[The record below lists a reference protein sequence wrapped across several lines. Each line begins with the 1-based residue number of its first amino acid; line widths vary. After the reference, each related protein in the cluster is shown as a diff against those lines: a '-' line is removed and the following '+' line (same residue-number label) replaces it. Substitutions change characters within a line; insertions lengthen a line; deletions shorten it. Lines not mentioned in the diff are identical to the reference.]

1 MPERAEAL
9 AAAADKLRI
18 WFRGR
23 LDDQA
28 LDIARLYRAS
38 RERFTFR
45 LRQVYD
51 AYLADDPTLARARLG
66 PGAAALN
73 DAVEETAA
81 GLSRELGELAVARLQ
96 ELHGWQPRVLN
107 RFLSRASGLE
117 FAELPPSTQ
126 AVLGELTTR
135 VVGGGTFLDRVT
147 HQSEEFRQD
156 LYGALRQGLLNGD
169 DFHAVRRRVHRL
181 FGVDKL
187 DEPDG
192 PAYGSVQTYRN
203 AALDQWNR
211 LMGGKADETGA
222 VLIWW
227 AIVDGPESRTSTPG
241 CVARHGRKIS
251 EIGASPPRHINCFP
265 GAVSVRGQFV
275 AGARFLYAG
284 QVLEIKTAL
293 GHTLAVTPNHPIA
306 TMRGFQPAHRLK
318 KGDYVLAYR
327 GGLEEHPPTL
337 LHPRQSPDNK
347 QDGPAAIEQV
357 FQALRRRGSTTTAGY
372 VPSHFDGD
380 AVQGHGDI
388 DVVTIDGALG
398 EECQAQGCEDQR
410 QLALEASELVLSSHA
425 CHGEVLLVNGR
436 VRSALSGSQRSSVR
450 VQVAG
455 KTPSQACRVGLTTQL
470 DILVLKVADEHA
482 VRDAGFF
489 AEIHQRAAGAVLL
502 DQILEIR
509 DYTFRGYVYDLQSL
523 SGLIIASNLLTSNC
537 RCQVIPIPR
546 ATDLSDERAKADA
559 WLGAHG
565 YTRRSAAREAAVP
578 TVTAEFD
585 PAEHPRAPVGTPAG
599 GQFVA
604 KGAPA
609 FPARVTSKRPAPV
622 GLGRADSA
630 SGRRAM
636 QPVDDADALL
646 AGAEASRRPFEQ
658 VLSQLVGPDSRVVGV
673 RAKSRESLMR
683 KVALGKPAHTI
694 SDYLGAR
701 LSVDSRAEM
710 DRLVRALGRRGFRVV
725 EDQDF
730 IDQMKLGYRARH
742 LQVMLPNGMT
752 AEVQLVPREIVAV
765 QDRAHREYDVA
776 RRPNMPAAMRQEAMR
791 RSREVFDAAWARADR
806 RRWPRRALPVAAGDA
821 EAGEDLGRSRR
832 AHQVL
837 AHLRAAALPAV
848 RRPGLHPVGV
858 PVGHEADHGAVHEGG
873 VPDRLARLRVDHL
886 APSIPWGAD
895 QLLPLYAAAA
905 ALPETRGAR
914 CGSLPWRDL
923 PALVVGAARPA
934 LGFLAEVRAAGRPDH
949 VLVRPRGAGWD
960 VLACAGWRP
969 LRPRGGR
976 WVETA
981 RGLALDAPDAPAWDT
996 PAVRLPLDL
1005 LERWPA
1011 MRSVTFPAPAPGE
1024 AYAVRVVPRD
1034 VAEAMTL
1041 GRAFDTGAWRV
1052 GDDLGALMRDSV
1064 DGVHR
1069 PALVVAVTDPDAPR
1083 ADAETLRAVV
1093 DLTTGEALYAAEAFP
1108 PGAEAPYR
1116 RVAVAALEP
1125 DGTVWA
1131 VRPRGK
1137 PFWALPGGHLEPG
1150 EAPTDAAARELEEET
1165 GVRARLERSLGRLYR
1180 PWATTEVFLG
1190 RRVGHPA
1197 GASTTD
1203 EVDAVAAVSVGD
1215 LEASERAFL
1224 LRAGVTKKL
1233 GGEGGALGDRKP
1245 GGGSGANHQKTPQGL
1260 VAP

>member
-169 DFHAVRRRVHRL
+169 DFHAVRQRVHRL
-181 FGVDKL
+181 FGVDTL

-203 AALDQWNR
+203 EAARQWNL
-211 LMGGKADETGA
+211 LMGEKAEETGGIQVWWS
-222 VLIWW
+222 VLG
-227 AIVDGPESRTSTPG
+227 ADGIETTPG
-241 CVARHGRKIS
+241 CAARHGRLIS
-251 EIGASPPRHINCFP
+251 AVGDTPPRHFNS
-265 GAVSVRGQFV
+265 AVGTTLVEGQFV
-275 AGARFLYAG
+275 AATRMLYAG
-284 QVLEIKTAL
+284 QIREIKTRGGRAL
-293 GHTLAVTPNHPIA
+293 TVTPNHPIL
-306 TMRGFQPAHRLK
+306 TLTGMKPAGELRQ
-318 KGDYVLAYR
+318 GDQLLAYR
-327 GGLEEHPPTL
+327 SSGERRVTARPGTTAVILPQHE
-337 LHPRQSPDNK
+337 
-347 QDGPAAIEQV
+347 QDGPARIDEV
-357 FQALRRRGSTTTAGY
+357 FQALAERGASATVRRFGDEF
-372 VPSHFDGD
+372 HGD
-380 AVQGHGDI
+380 AACGQGTI
-388 DVVTIDGALG
+388 DVVAPDRALLDYVPGVQRNENRRRLGLEAAVHAARHALG
-398 EECQAQGCEDQR
+398 RDRLGDSPVMLLGVPEAAPPLADSDAGQVGHDVAPMVPAQI
-410 QLALEASELVLSSHA
+410 
-425 CHGEVLLVNGR
+425 
-436 VRSALSGSQRSSVR
+436 
-450 VQVAG
+450 
-455 KTPSQACRVGLTTQL
+455 CRVGSAADL
-470 DILVLKVADEHA
+470 DACVLEALRECGT
-482 VRDAGFF
+482 RNAGF
-489 AEIHQRAAGAVLL
+489 ARQLVERLPGAIAVDEVIEVLDRAFLGH
-502 DQILEIR
+502 
-509 DYTFRGYVYDLQSL
+509 VYDLQSI
-523 SGLIIASNLLTSNC
+523 SGVIVADGLVASNCYCT
-537 RCQVIPIPR
+537 VMVVPR
-546 ATDLSDERAKADA
+546 GTDFSAELQRADEYLARI
-559 WLGAHG
+559 G

-578 TVTAEFD
+578 TVTAEWD

-821 EAGEDLGRSRR
+821 EAGEDLGRGRR

-914 CGSLPWRDL
+914 YGSLPWRDL

-934 LGFLAEVRAAGRPDH
+934 LGSLAEVRAAGRPDH

-960 VLACAGWRP
+960 VLARAGWRP
-969 LRPRGGR
+969 LRPREGR

-981 RGLALDAPDAPAWDT
+981 RGLALDAPDAPVWDT

-1011 MRSVTFPAPAPGE
+1011 MRSVTFPAPAPGK

-1069 PALVVAVTDPDAPR
+1069 PALIIAVTDADAPR
-1083 ADAETLRAVV
+1083 ADAETLRAIV
-1093 DLTTGEALYAAEAFP
+1093 DLTTGEVLYAAEAFP

-1116 RVAVAALEP
+1116 RVAVAAVEP
-1125 DGTVWA
+1125 DGRVWA
-1131 VRPRGK
+1131 VRPRGR

-1150 EAPTDAAARELEEET
+1150 ESPAEAAARELAEET
-1165 GVRARLERSLGRLYR
+1165 GVRVRLGRHLGRLYR
-1180 PWATTEVFLG
+1180 PWATTDVFVG
-1190 RRVGHPA
+1190 RRVGQPGSA
-1197 GASTTD
+1197 AATD
-1203 EVDAVAAVSVGD
+1203 EVDAVAAVPVGD

-1224 LRAGVTKKL
+1224 ARAGV
-1233 GGEGGALGDRKP
+1233 GA
-1245 GGGSGANHQKTPQGL
+1245 
-1260 VAP
+1260 AP